1 MGKAGSKGKGAHR
14 MRESGRE
21 FLALLSY
28 VWSWKKSVFA
38 MMVVYMVSY
47 TVMMTLQVYLPKA
60 VLAELE
66 NRQTVQHLFMVLG
79 IISVFL
85 IGSILLSDH
94 LVVRLQ
100 NNNVILQNKMKMDY
114 IHKLLYTEYANLE
127 NTEFITMRD
136 TAKAQLYGGDVG
148 EENVSVDLSNF
159 LSSLNTMLA
168 TFLSMVFYAVMLGR
182 KSVFITFVVVI
193 TGAAIYAVFSQ
204 SGKRNY
210 QYNEMISDAWR
221 KAKYATDR
229 AGDFLMAKDVRL
241 YQMEGWLTGVTKKY
255 IGIRRRYKG
264 IVQRFDGE
272 MEALVGLCAAIQ
284 RLGVY
289 GYLIYEVLF
298 YGMPASDLVLYAGM
312 AEALSAGLNEC
323 FGHMRRIKQ
332 MSFSFSCIQKFLQ
345 YGKDTQEE
353 ALPIKK
359 EAVSIRLEHVSFRFP
374 GMEKDILHDLDF
386 EVESSEKLAVVGVN
400 GAGKTTLMKLICG
413 LLEPTE
419 GRILL
424 NGRDL
429 KELAPDERYTW
440 FSCAFQDVSFLPV
453 TVKENIS
460 MRPEQETDSQKAA
473 ECLLMAGI
481 REKIESLPKGM
492 QERMEKN
499 VNEDAV
505 DFSGGERQKLVLAR
519 ALYRDAPVLILDEP
533 TAALD
538 PLAENEM
545 YQKYAEFAKGKTSF
559 FVSHRLSSTSFCDRI
574 LLLNGGRVAEDGT
587 HQELLE
593 KGGLYAEMFE
603 LQSHYYKEGAAQ
615 EGRLA

>member
-1 MGKAGSKGKGAHR
+1 MGKAGRKGEGGHR

-38 MMVVYMVSY
+38 MMVIYMVSY
-47 TVMMTLQVYLPKA
+47 TVMMALQVYLPKA

-66 NRQTVQHLFMVLG
+66 NQQTIQHLFMVLG

-94 LVVRLQ
+94 LVVRLH
-100 NNNVILQNKMKMDY
+100 NNNVILQNEMKMDY

-127 NTEFITMRD
+127 NKDFITQRD

-148 EENVSVDLSNF
+148 EENVSADLSNF
-159 LSSLNTMLA
+159 LPCMNVMLA
-168 TFLSMVFYAVMLGR
+168 TFLSTAFYAVMLGR
-182 KSVFITFVVVI
+182 KSVFITFMVVI
-193 TGAAIYAVFSQ
+193 TGVAIYVVFSQ

-210 QYNEMISDAWR
+210 QYNEKISDAWR

-229 AGDFLMAKDVRL
+229 AGDFSMAKDVRL
-241 YQMEGWLTGVTKKY
+241 YQMEGWLTGVTRKY
-255 IGIRRRYKG
+255 VRIRQHYKG
-264 IVQRFDGE
+264 LVQRFDGE
-272 MEALVGLCAAIQ
+272 MEALVGLFTAVQ
-284 RLGVY
+284 RFGVY
-289 GYLIYEVLF
+289 GYLIYGVLSF
-298 YGMPASDLVLYAGM
+298 GMPVSDLVLYAGM
-312 AEALSAGLNEC
+312 AEALTAGLNEC
-323 FGHMRRIKQ
+323 FGRMRKIKQ

-359 EAVSIRLEHVSFRFP
+359 ESASIRLEHVSFRFP
-374 GMEKDILHDLDF
+374 GMEKDVLHDLDF
-386 EVESSEKLAVVGVN
+386 EVDSTEKLAIVGVN

-424 NGRDL
+424 NGMDL
-429 KELAPDERYTW
+429 GKLTPDERYTW

-460 MRPEQETDSQKAA
+460 MCPEQETDSQKVS
-473 ECLLMAGI
+473 ECLFMAGI
-481 REKIESLPKGM
+481 REKIEELPKGTK
-492 QERMEKN
+492 ERMEKN
-499 VNEDAV
+499 INEDAV

-519 ALYRDAPVLILDEP
+519 ALYRDASVLILDEP

-603 LQSHYYKEGAAQ
+603 LQSHYYKEGTVQ
-615 EGRLA
+615 EGRPA